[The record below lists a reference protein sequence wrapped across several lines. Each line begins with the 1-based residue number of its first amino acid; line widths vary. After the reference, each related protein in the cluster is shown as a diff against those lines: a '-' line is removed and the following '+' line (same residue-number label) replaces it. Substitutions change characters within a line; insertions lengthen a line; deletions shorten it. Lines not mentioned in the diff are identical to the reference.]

1 MGNLAKGT
9 EIVAVVDGEERDG
22 RVIDTYTEN
31 GVPMVSAD
39 TEDPHWATGEYG
51 FDAPVDD
58 VRTI

>member
-22 RVIDTYTEN
+22 RVIDTYIED
-31 GVPMVSAD
+31 GVAMVSAD

-51 FDAPVDD
+51 FDAPVEN
-58 VRTI
+58 VRPV